1 MCSYQYVVFDLVS
14 QLFYCWGPTIWGS
27 VCRAVLHSHC
37 KCVMCIFYTML
48 HATDIWHNYLPI
60 ILAGHMGEPVLLH
73 VWIFVSCVFDSHYC
87 VLRGVHSDDI
97 FSAMW
102 RELPLV
108 VEVFSSL
115 RLCQLLCLCLFYHVL
130 LHQGGSSLLRG
141 FLLSCLCTVFTLAC
155 SSCTLDVCSCTSHI
169 LLQYECTINTLAI
182 FAYTICISLTV
193 L

>member
-1 MCSYQYVVFDLVS
+1 MYFLHYAACYRYLA
-14 QLFYCWGPTIWGS
+14 QLLAHHS
-27 VCRAVLHSHC
+27 CRPYGRTSFTTCLDFC
-37 KCVMCIFYTML
+37 
-48 HATDIWHNYLPI
+48 
-60 ILAGHMGEPVLLH
+60 
-73 VWIFVSCVFDSHYC
+73 SCVFDSHYC
-87 VLRGVHSDDI
+87 VLGGVHSDDI